1 VPLPPD
7 HQRRLAPGRS
17 LSSRERGILR
27 GVGAVAV
34 ALIVA
39 VAISLASGGRSSGH
53 GCIHA
58 VFPGPVGAEVLDR
71 CGTAARSLCGSAA
84 EQSGYGPEGR
94 RTIAAEC
101 RKAGFR
107 VAYPNV

>member
-1 VPLPPD
+1 
-7 HQRRLAPGRS
+7 LASGRS
-17 LSSRERGILR
+17 LSPRERWILR

-34 ALIVA
+34 ALVVA
-39 VAISLASGGRSSGH
+39 VVVSLAVSGRSSGH

-71 CGTAARSLCGSAA
+71 CGAAARSLCASAA

-94 RTIAAEC
+94 RTIAGEC

>member
-1 VPLPPD
+1 M
-7 HQRRLAPGRS
+7 
-17 LSSRERGILR
+17 
-27 GVGAVAV
+27 AV
-34 ALIVA
+34 ALVVA
-39 VAISLASGGRSSGH
+39 VAISLAAPGRSTGH

-71 CGTAARSLCGSAA
+71 CGAAARSLCGSVS
-84 EQSGYGPEGR
+84 EQSSYGPEGQ